1 MSRDAIIEEL
11 LETWTEQ
18 EATKLVTAVREHL
31 KHQAAP
37 SSRSV
42 LDRLVNTAG
51 ERRRL
56 ELMAQANDE
65 EHPGPELT
73 RLFANE
79 CLPDAIRRAKARCR
93 PWQDSEIKGDLDE
106 LRLTSWRFLFRVKH
120 GFTGQEGQRVELHRN
135 LLAWGLLL

>member
-65 EHPGPELT
+65 ERPGPELT

-79 CLPDAIRRAKARCR
+79 RLPDAIRRAKARL
-93 PWQDSEIKGDLDE
+93 P
-106 LRLTSWRFLFRVKH
+106 
-120 GFTGQEGQRVELHRN
+120 
-135 LLAWGLLL
+135 